1 MKKFFIFVP
10 VQTMKKKFMLVPVQ
24 QYKHHVRSIALGSA
38 VGLKVSA
45 RCSDAIRC
53 ISCELQLFCC
63 IADVR
68 TWGFFKYHIM
78 FRVVP
83 AAHAKPHAQQQIARV
98 LEVDYAKF
106 LTNVRGPPDKY
117 GLLTLGCPC
126 VR

>member
-1 MKKFFIFVP
+1 MIEPGAETCVYQAKACSPTDQPVLKFKDGLGINMTMKTFFIL
-10 VQTMKKKFMLVPVQ
+10 T
-24 QYKHHVRSIALGSA
+24 YR
-38 VGLKVSA
+38 
-45 RCSDAIRC
+45 
-53 ISCELQLFCC
+53 
-63 IADVR
+63 
-68 TWGFFKYHIM
+68 IM